1 MPGAYAHI
9 AIARSLGTRKTLVDK
24 YDIPSEISQIIL
36 EKPEYIELG
45 SVSPDYPYLAKQN
58 LWADNMHYKANGSLI
73 KSGIDILA
81 KENINDDATRKKVA
95 WLLGSAAHVIADI
108 TVHPIVAGIIGPY
121 EGNERA
127 HRECEVNQDAY
138 AFNKMNWGELC
149 EVDCFETGIKL
160 CSDQSGHLVP
170 EVVSFWQQL
179 LENNCATDY
188 AANPPLISRWHFGYV
203 NLMDN
208 FAEEANRFAILAPFV
223 VHFGLACPLS
233 KDVNSIYV
241 SNLLTPTG
249 NRIHYDELF
258 NYAAKNIAQV
268 WKTIACGILGI
279 DTEYKTKIK
288 SWNLDTGMDEFN
300 QLEYWR
306 E

>member
-9 AIARSLGTRKTLVDK
+9 ALARSLGTCRTLLTEHN
-24 YDIPSEISQIIL
+24 IPGEISQIIL

-45 SVSPDYPYLAKQN
+45 AVSPDYPYLAKQN

-73 KSGIDILA
+73 KRGISILA
-81 KENINDDATRKKVA
+81 KENIVDDATRKNVA
-95 WLLGSAAHVIADI
+95 WLLGFAAHVTADI
-108 TVHPIVAGIIGPY
+108 TVHPIVAGIVGAY

-149 EVDCFETGIKL
+149 EVDCFETGIQQ
-160 CSDQSGHLVP
+160 CSDQAGHLAPV
-170 EVVSFWQQL
+170 VVSFWQQL
-179 LENNCATDY
+179 LEINCTTDY
-188 AANPPLISRWHFGYV
+188 AETPPHINRWHVGYT

-208 FAEEANRFAILAPFV
+208 FAEEANRFAILAPYV
-223 VHFGLACPLS
+223 VHFGLACPRS
-233 KDVNSIYV
+233 ADVNPRFI

-249 NRIHYDELF
+249 TRINYDELF
-258 NYAAKNIAQV
+258 NYAASNIGKV
-268 WKTIACGILGI
+268 WKAIAYGILRL
-279 DTEYKTKIK
+279 DTEYETIIK
-288 SWNLDTGMDEFN
+288 NWNLDTGMDDLN

-306 E
+306 

>member
-9 AIARSLGTRKTLVDK
+9 AMARSLGTRKTLVVE

-45 SVSPDYPYLAKQN
+45 AVSPDYPYLAKQN

-81 KENINDDATRKKVA
+81 KESINDDATRKKIA
-95 WLLGSAAHVIADI
+95 WLLGFAAHVIADI

-149 EVDCFETGIKL
+149 EVDCFETGIQQ
-160 CSDQSGHLVP
+160 CSDPFGHLVP
-170 EVVSFWQQL
+170 EVLSFWQQL
-179 LENNCATDY
+179 LEINCATDY
-188 AANPPLISRWHFGYV
+188 AVTLPHIGRWHVGYT

-208 FAEEANRFAILAPFV
+208 FAEEANRFSILAPFV
-223 VHFGLACPLS
+223 VHFGLACP
-233 KDVNSIYV
+233 NSAGVDRRYI

-249 NRIHYDELF
+249 NHIHYDELF
-258 NYAAKNIAQV
+258 NYAASNIGKV
-268 WKTIACGILGI
+268 WGTIARGILGL
-279 DTEYKTKIK
+279 DTEYETKIK
-288 SWNLDTGMDEFN
+288 NWNLDTGMDELN

-306 E
+306 